1 MKPKYSGVD
10 ALKEH
15 MLTGEKVTMLEAN
28 ALFGVQSPTKEVT
41 RLRKQG
47 FIIKKQSVPLARVI
61 RRINQYCVFT
71 PPKDLPAIELFVTEW
86 WIQID

>member
-1 MKPKYSGVD
+1 MKPKYSGAD

-15 MLTGEKVTMLEAN
+15 MLAGERVTMLEAN

-41 RLRKQG
+41 RLRKHG
-47 FIIKKQSVPLARVI
+47 FIIKKQRVPLARVI
-61 RRINQYCVFT
+61 RRMNKHCIFT
-71 PPKDLPAIELFVTEW
+71 PPKNLPAIELYVTEW